1 MGRTASGDARV
12 RVPVGWVTLYII
24 PSREGTAGEGG
35 TLMQVPGV
43 FFQQRQGNMF
53 EGGRVGGGQ

>member
-1 MGRTASGDARV
+1 MIYITPRTSAGLRFCCYQ
-12 RVPVGWVTLYII
+12 PQYII